1 MSLSRLSCA
10 VRNVFLRSCITWTL
24 TYTFYENQMLT
35 KNLLLPNRFF
45 TGKLYIEDT
54 FMNMQLIA

>member
-1 MSLSRLSCA
+1 
-10 VRNVFLRSCITWTL
+10 
-24 TYTFYENQMLT
+24 MLT